1 MIKKLKKMAQVVI
14 PYSNKSN
21 QHVEVVAGNGTTVTR
36 TGAGTAGNPFIYKI
50 DVLSATTSGVSTNKS
65 GVASNLASIGVL
77 QNQVNS
83 LSSVNHRQAGE
94 KYCFYLDISVSGTNH
109 TLTQT
114 HIETITTSNLTG
126 YKAPTIAS
134 SNTAVGVNNKYDVSA
149 FMNNAHASYNVKAY
163 VENRTDTSNYAKE
176 LNQYDVECFSK
187 ASGSFSFRIIADQ
200 LGLRGI
206 PLANNQLD
214 GLSLRVYFAIEGTK

>member
-1 MIKKLKKMAQVVI
+1 M
-14 PYSNKSN
+14 
-21 QHVEVVAGNGTTVTR
+21 
-36 TGAGTAGNPFIYKI
+36 
-50 DVLSATTSGVSTNKS
+50 
-65 GVASNLASIGVL
+65 
-77 QNQVNS
+77 
-83 LSSVNHRQAGE
+83 
-94 KYCFYLDISVSGTNH
+94 
-109 TLTQT
+109 TQT

-134 SNTAVGVNNKYDVSA
+134 SNTAVGVNNI
-149 FMNNAHASYNVKAY
+149 KAY